1 MTTMEIGGMHCQKC
15 VASVTKALSEV
26 PGLSNINVNLEKGE
40 ATFDGEASADTLKA
54 AIDNIGFIPGAI
66 K

>member
-1 MTTMEIGGMHCQKC
+1 MKTVEVGGMHCNKC

-26 PGLSNINVNLEKGE
+26 SGLSNVSVNLDKGQ
-40 ATFDGEASADTLKA
+40 ATFDGDASDDAIKA
-54 AIDNIGFIPGAI
+54 AIDSIGFIPGAI